1 MNSLND
7 LTARYFSWC
16 NRIEYPEEPRRLYD
30 ASRYFLESGGKK
42 IRPVL
47 CLLGNDLFE
56 EVTEDSFH
64 AGYALDL
71 FHNSSLVHDDII
83 DHAPL
88 RRGRPTIHIKYS
100 LPTAILTGDVF
111 IARAFAHINHISG
124 EYRHQIHM
132 QFSKVVTEVCEGQQI
147 DFDLEKKDLAHVS
160 YAEYLKMI
168 TLKTAAL
175 MATSVK
181 IGAAIGGADPQEQAY
196 LYEFGKNLGIAFQI
210 YDDYLDAFG
219 EPSETGK
226 QPGGDILEDKKT
238 ALLIKAW
245 EAGSTAQKN
254 ALKNAMS
261 KKGFEK
267 VSAVLE
273 LYRNCKVDTW
283 AADKTSEYTTKA
295 FYCLDM
301 ITGIAAERKAGLI
314 DLTNQLLD
322 RRC

>member
-7 LTARYFSWC
+7 LIARYFSWC

-42 IRPVL
+42 IRPIL
-47 CLLGNDLFE
+47 CLLGNDLFGE
-56 EVTEDSFH
+56 MSYDSFH
-64 AGYALDL
+64 AGYAIDL

-88 RRGRPTIHIKYS
+88 RRGRPAIHIKYS
-100 LPTAILTGDVF
+100 LPTAILTGDIF
-111 IARAFAHINHISG
+111 IAYAFAHLNNVR
-124 EYRHQIHM
+124 EQYRHQIHT
-132 QFSKVVTEVCEGQQI
+132 QFSRVIIEVCEGQQM
-147 DFDLEKKDLAHVS
+147 DFDLERRELQHVS
-160 YAEYLKMI
+160 YQEYLKMI

-175 MATSVK
+175 MGASIR
-181 IGAAIGGADPQEQAY
+181 IGAVIGGADSQEQAY

-226 QPGGDILEDKKT
+226 QPGGDILENKKT
-238 ALLIKAW
+238 ALLIKTW
-245 EAGSTAQKN
+245 EAGSTSQKK

-261 KKGFEK
+261 KNGFEK

-273 LYRNCKVDTW
+273 LYRNTKVDIW
-283 AADKTSEYTTKA
+283 ATDKTSEYTQKA

-301 ITGIAAERKAGLI
+301 ITGVTAERKAGLI
-314 DLTNQLLD
+314 ELTNQLLG